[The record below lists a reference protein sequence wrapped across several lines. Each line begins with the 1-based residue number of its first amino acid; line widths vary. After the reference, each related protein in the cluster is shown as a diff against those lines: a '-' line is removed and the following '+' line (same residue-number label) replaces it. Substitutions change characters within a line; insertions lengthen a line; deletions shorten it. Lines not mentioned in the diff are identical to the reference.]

1 MGGKERTKILKTA
14 GIILLILGL
23 AMTLYTGFTYIT
35 KDKVVEVGDLVITKD
50 KEHSVNWQ
58 PYLGVGVMIIGGVVL
73 IMSRKKSLT
82 A

>member
-58 PYLGVGVMIIGGVVL
+58 PYLGIGVMIIGGVVL